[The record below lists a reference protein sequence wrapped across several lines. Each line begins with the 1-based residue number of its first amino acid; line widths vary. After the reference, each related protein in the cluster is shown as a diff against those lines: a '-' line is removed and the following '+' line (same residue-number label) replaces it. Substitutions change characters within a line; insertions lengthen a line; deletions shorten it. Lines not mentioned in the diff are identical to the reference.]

1 MAHRAA
7 AVPSPVSAGP
17 AERLDRE
24 LACLDAAEA
33 VALLARRHAGR
44 IALLSSFGA
53 DSAVLLHLVARA
65 DPAMPVLLLDTGK
78 LFPETLAHRDALIA
92 QLGLRDVRSIAPDP
106 VALAARDP
114 FGGLR
119 LLDPDACCALRKT
132 EPLARALAP
141 FDLWLNG
148 RRRAQGGER
157 GALRI
162 TEATAEGKIKVN
174 PLAAWGD
181 AEIAGYAAEH
191 GLPAHPLVISGY
203 ASIGCAPCT
212 SPVAP
217 GEAARAGRW
226 RGTGKSECGI
236 HRPPSHSPSST
247 ASTHR
252 TP

>member
-17 AERLDRE
+17 AEALDRD
-24 LACLDAAEA
+24 LARLDAAET
-33 VALLARRHAGR
+33 VALLAGRYAGR

-78 LFPETLAHRDALIA
+78 LFPETLAYRDTLIA

-119 LLDPDACCALRKT
+119 LFDPDACCALRKT

-141 FDLWLNG
+141 FELWLNG

-162 TEATAEGKIKVN
+162 AEATAEGKIKVN
-174 PLAAWGD
+174 PLAAWDD
-181 AEIAGYAAEH
+181 AEVAAYAATH
-191 GLPAHPLVISGY
+191 GLPAHPLVVSGY

-226 RGTGKSECGI
+226 RGTGKTECGI
-236 HRPPSHSPSST
+236 HGPSPSPSST

>member
-7 AVPSPVSAGP
+7 AVPSPASDGP

-24 LACLDAAEA
+24 LARLDAVGT

-78 LFPETLAHRDALIA
+78 LFPETLAYRDALIA
-92 QLGLRDVRSIAPDP
+92 QLGLSDVRSIAPDP
-106 VALAARDP
+106 AALAARDP

-119 LLDPDACCALRKT
+119 LFDPDACCALRKA
-132 EPLARALAP
+132 EPLAHALAP
-141 FDLWLNG
+141 FELWLNG

-162 TEATAEGKIKVN
+162 AEAAADGKIKIN
-174 PLAAWGD
+174 PLATWSD
-181 AEIAGYAAEH
+181 AEIAAYASEH
-191 GLPAHPLVISGY
+191 GLPAHPLVARGY

-226 RGTGKSECGI
+226 RGTGKTECGI
-236 HRPPSHSPSST
+236 HPPSPPSST

>member
-7 AVPSPVSAGP
+7 AVPSPISTGP
-17 AERLDRE
+17 AERLNRE
-24 LACLDAAEA
+24 LACLDAAKA

-65 DPAMPVLLLDTGK
+65 DAAMPVLLLDTGK
-78 LFPETLAHRDALIA
+78 LFPETLAYRDALIA
-92 QLGLRDVRSIAPDP
+92 QLGLRDVRSIGPDP
-106 VALAARDP
+106 AALAARDP

-119 LLDPDACCALRKT
+119 LFDPDACCALRKT
-132 EPLARALAP
+132 EPLASALAP

-157 GALRI
+157 DALRI
-162 TEATAEGKIKVN
+162 AEATTDGKTKVN
-174 PLAAWGD
+174 PLAAWSD
-181 AEIAGYAAEH
+181 AEITAYAVEH
-191 GLPAHPLVISGY
+191 GLPAHPLVARGY

-226 RGTGKSECGI
+226 RGTGKTECGI
-236 HRPPSHSPSST
+236 HHPFPPST
-247 ASTHR
+247 ASTDR

>member
-1 MAHRAA
+1 MAYRAA
-7 AVPSPVSAGP
+7 AVPPPASTGP

-24 LACLDAAEA
+24 LACLGAAET
-33 VALLARRHAGR
+33 VALLAGRFAGR

-53 DSAVLLHLVARA
+53 DSAALLHLVART

-78 LFPETLAHRDALIA
+78 LFPETLAYRDALVV
-92 QLGLRDVRSIAPDP
+92 QLGLSDVRSIAPDP
-106 VALAARDP
+106 AALAARDP

-119 LLDPDACCALRKT
+119 LFDPDACCALRKT

-148 RRRAQGGER
+148 RRRVQGGER
-157 GALRI
+157 GELRI
-162 TEATAEGKIKVN
+162 AEATAEGKIKVN
-174 PLAAWGD
+174 PLAAWSD
-181 AEIAGYAAEH
+181 AEVAAYATEH
-191 GLPAHPLVISGY
+191 GLPAHPLVARGY

-226 RGTGKSECGI
+226 RGTGKTECGI
-236 HRPPSHSPSST
+236 HHPSPPSFT
-247 ASTHR
+247 VSTHR

>member
-7 AVPSPVSAGP
+7 AVPSPISTGP
-17 AERLDRE
+17 AEGLDRE
-24 LACLDAAEA
+24 LACLGAAEA
-33 VALLARRHAGR
+33 VALLAGRFAGR

-78 LFPETLAHRDALIA
+78 LFPETLAYRDALVA

-106 VALAARDP
+106 AAVAARDP

-119 LLDPDACCALRKT
+119 LFDPDACCALRKT

-141 FDLWLNG
+141 FALWLNG

-157 GALRI
+157 GAMPI
-162 TEATAEGKIKVN
+162 AEATEDGKIKIN
-174 PLAAWGD
+174 PLTAWSD
-181 AEIAGYAAEH
+181 AEIAAYAVEH
-191 GLPAHPLVISGY
+191 GLPAHPLVVSGY

-212 SPVAP
+212 SPVVP
-217 GEAARAGRW
+217 GEAARSGRW
-226 RGTGKSECGI
+226 RGTGKTECGI
-236 HRPPSHSPSST
+236 HQPSPPSST